1 MQSDVL
7 GAEVEEI
14 LLTKRGDNSRM
25 MIVSAKTNVKE
36 DTLVKNRIWKL
47 IALNLGIA
55 VLNIILFASGLV
67 GLNFTGSIFQT
78 ALAIT
83 VIVMSLI
90 AFGYGNYTLLFSE
103 RKMQLLRGTELTEPK
118 DYVQALQD
126 MDLNGVFDA
135 DIHTATEQIGRMQ
148 DKDKAL
154 NIILAQ
160 FFTPQEMTFTRFQS
174 AINAVQAIFYN
185 NVKKMLNRM
194 TIFDYADYRKLKKI
208 SSASDKEDDE
218 TAEAVEAQKRIYQ
231 EHIDYVHDL
240 VKMNESVLVKMDALL
255 LELSKL
261 DDVDEQGLEKM
272 AAVQEINDLIEQT
285 KYYKT

>member
-1 MQSDVL
+1 M
-7 GAEVEEI
+7 
-14 LLTKRGDNSRM
+14 
-25 MIVSAKTNVKE
+25 
-36 DTLVKNRIWKL
+36 KNRIWKL